1 MLEFL
6 WLIPTLPFAGFLVLA
21 LAGGRLSRGGIA
33 AVGVGSVGLS
43 SIAAFAV
50 AAGFLG
56 QTLPGHFYVQR
67 LWPWMSVGGFTPE
80 ISLYLD
86 ALSLVMMMVVT
97 FVGFLIHLY
106 SSEFMIEEEGY
117 GRFFAYMNLFVGS
130 MLTLV
135 LADNLLLLYLGWEGV
150 GLCSYLLIG
159 FWYKEPA
166 NGLAARKAFVVTRV
180 GDTAMI
186 VGLFLLFTNLG
197 TLQIQELMR
206 LAAER
211 WAVGSGLAIAAAALL
226 LGGALGKSAQL
237 PLQTWLPDAMAGPSP
252 VSALIHAATMV
263 TAGVYLIART
273 HVIFSLAPVVQ
284 EVVAVIGALTLLLA
298 GFSALTQ
305 TDIKRVLAYSTISQ
319 IGYMFLALG
328 VGAWSA
334 AIFHF
339 MTHAFFKALLFL
351 GAGIVINALH
361 DEHNMFKMGGLR
373 TQVPVTFWTFLIGA
387 SSLSALPFVT
397 AGFYS
402 KDLILFETWASPAGS
417 RWLWAAGLLG
427 AFLTSLYTFRMVFV
441 TFFGDAKMQVSRKPG
456 GIMTAPVVIL
466 AVLSVLA
473 GFIELPSSLGE
484 VRIFTNFLGNALP
497 AETVSPGGSGDGMA
511 LMIVASAVSLAG
523 IFAAYFLFFGK
534 NRVADLLAGLA
545 PGRMLH
551 RFWFSGWGFDRLY
564 DLFLVRP
571 FVWFARS
578 NKDDFTDLVYIGMIW
593 LTGRFNNLLSL
604 SQNGK
609 IRFYAAGIA
618 FGAVVV
624 IAIAVFL

>member
-1 MLEFL
+1 
-6 WLIPTLPFAGFLVLA
+6 
-21 LAGGRLSRGGIA
+21 
-33 AVGVGSVGLS
+33 
-43 SIAAFAV
+43 
-50 AAGFLG
+50 
-56 QTLPGHFYVQR
+56 
-67 LWPWMSVGGFTPE
+67 
-80 ISLYLD
+80 
-86 ALSLVMMMVVT
+86 
-97 FVGFLIHLY
+97 
-106 SSEFMIEEEGY
+106 
-117 GRFFAYMNLFVGS
+117 
-130 MLTLV
+130 
-135 LADNLLLLYLGWEGV
+135 
-150 GLCSYLLIG
+150 
-159 FWYKEPA
+159 
-166 NGLAARKAFVVTRV
+166 
-180 GDTAMI
+180 
-186 VGLFLLFTNLG
+186 
-197 TLQIQELMR
+197 
-206 LAAER
+206 
-211 WAVGSGLAIAAAALL
+211 
-226 LGGALGKSAQL
+226 
-237 PLQTWLPDAMAGPSP
+237 
-252 VSALIHAATMV
+252 
-263 TAGVYLIART
+263 
-273 HVIFSLAPVVQ
+273 
-284 EVVAVIGALTLLLA
+284 
-298 GFSALTQ
+298 
-305 TDIKRVLAYSTISQ
+305 
-319 IGYMFLALG
+319 
-328 VGAWSA
+328 
-334 AIFHF
+334 
-339 MTHAFFKALLFL
+339 
-351 GAGIVINALH
+351 
-361 DEHNMFKMGGLR
+361 
-373 TQVPVTFWTFLIGA
+373 
-387 SSLSALPFVT
+387 
-397 AGFYS
+397 
-402 KDLILFETWASPAGS
+402 
-417 RWLWAAGLLG
+417 LLG